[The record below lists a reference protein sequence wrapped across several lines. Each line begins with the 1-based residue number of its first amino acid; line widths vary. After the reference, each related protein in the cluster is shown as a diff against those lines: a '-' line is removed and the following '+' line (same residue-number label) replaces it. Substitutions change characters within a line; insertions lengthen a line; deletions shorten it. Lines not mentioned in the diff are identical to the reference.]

1 MKFTATLKRLEFH
14 RKKSRLRFLLPG
26 LIGLMSRHK
35 AAPVTNPTAPAVQPA
50 TSQPVDRRDPRM
62 LTVVEA
68 GRLDPSISLDPS
80 TGHENTVPRPLDF
93 STEVKYLY
101 LKFKSPKSENNSHF

>member
-1 MKFTATLKRLEFH
+1 MKFTATLKSLEFH
-14 RKKSRLRFLLPG
+14 KKKSRLRFLLPG

-35 AAPVTNPTAPAVQPA
+35 AAPVTNPTARAVQPV

-68 GRLDPSISLDPS
+68 GKLEPSHLIPPQGMRIQSPDLLIFQQKS
-80 TGHENTVPRPLDF
+80 NTCI
-93 STEVKYLY
+93 
-101 LKFKSPKSENNSHF
+101 